1 MYNQLIPEQRSQI
14 FALLQGKTEK
24 KVIASIVDSTCGFIL
39 QKAAI
44 LLVKICKCEILSL
57 TLRHQNTRRMESTEI
72 IKNAGLKITPQR
84 KVVYEV
90 MMELRHAAIDEI
102 IKCVQSKD
110 NEIIISTIYR
120 ILDSFCKANLLSRVF
135 HPEVGKSYYDIT
147 VTEHHHIFEGESIL
161 DYMDEGLTELIRQY
175 LKEKNFASVDIS
187 RIQVQITINNPKL
200 NSKK

>member
-1 MYNQLIPEQRSQI
+1 M
-14 FALLQGKTEK
+14 
-24 KVIASIVDSTCGFIL
+24 
-39 QKAAI
+39 
-44 LLVKICKCEILSL
+44 KICKCEILSL
-57 TLRHQNTRRMESTEI
+57 TLKHQNTRRMESTEI

-110 NEIIISTIYR
+110 NEITISTIYR
-120 ILDSFCKANLLSRVF
+120 ILDSFCKANLLSLVF

-147 VTEHHHIFEGESIL
+147 VAEHHHIFEGESIL
-161 DYMDEGLTELIRQY
+161 DYMDEELTELIRQY

-187 RIQVQITINNPKL
+187 RIQVQITINNLKL